1 MNPRTFKIIEEVS
14 SQGIWSWLE
23 IDNLSNSLYLEFQ
36 NLKLL
41 EDMVIWGDDYN
52 GNLAIRFGDN
62 LSLTIF
68 YNNVSDCKFLKF
80 KEEELEDLFSS
91 DIQIIDKL
99 DYFYREFSKDIC
111 KLKFQDYEYLEEL
124 SVNFKNK
131 KVLIIGFA
139 RSGYEAAKVLIKKG
153 NIVVLNDFKERD
165 KQEEDKV
172 VELENMGVKFVFG
185 GHPDDLLDSSFDYV
199 IKNPGVPIDHKYVLK
214 AHELGIEVINEVE
227 LAFRILDKKIKLIGI
242 TGTNGKTTTTTL
254 IYEMLKKEKE
264 DLQTSLQDEKISKNI
279 TKRLDKYVLICYI
292 IIEQGLAFRLSIRWK
307 NSQR

>member
-80 KEEELEDLFSS
+80 KEDELEDLFSS

-111 KLKFQDYEYLEEL
+111 KLKFQDYEYLEVL

-131 KVLIIGFA
+131 KVLIKSDSNDYDF
-139 RSGYEAAKVLIKKG
+139 SLIVECDDLAIVVGANLVHCFNDSESLNDDDIKRLSNKWILYYLDYWKKKG
-153 NIVVLNDFKERD
+153 SS
-165 KQEEDKV
+165 EEYA
-172 VELENMGVKFVFG
+172 M
-185 GHPDDLLDSSFDYV
+185 DLLCEEF
-199 IKNPGVPIDHKYVLK
+199 PF
-214 AHELGIEVINEVE
+214 EL
-227 LAFRILDKKIKLIGI
+227 
-242 TGTNGKTTTTTL
+242 
-254 IYEMLKKEKE
+254 
-264 DLQTSLQDEKISKNI
+264 
-279 TKRLDKYVLICYI
+279 
-292 IIEQGLAFRLSIRWK
+292 
-307 NSQR
+307 